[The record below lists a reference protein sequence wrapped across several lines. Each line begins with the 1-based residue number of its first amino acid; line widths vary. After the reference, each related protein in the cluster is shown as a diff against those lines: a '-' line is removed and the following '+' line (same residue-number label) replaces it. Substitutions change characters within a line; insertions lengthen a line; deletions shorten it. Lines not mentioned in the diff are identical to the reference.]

1 MSAGPSPAG
10 PWGWTEGAFLSP
22 ALSLLLCKP
31 PPAGLGAPHR
41 VTRCRLSP
49 SLPPQ
54 YPVATPLSP
63 LGVSGTSGRDPA
75 CCSPSAAPS
84 PGLGA
89 LLRVLGGPPSRGLH
103 CSPPVPL
110 SSPGPY
116 APVGPG
122 HPARP
127 WFLLGEPPRHPGP
140 GRRVGKAHVSFQ
152 HCLEDSRPG
161 PHVKGSWWLCSQ
173 DLDKGLSDR
182 LSSVLYR
189 DPVSAANR

>member
-1 MSAGPSPAG
+1 MLAGPSPAG

-41 VTRCRLSP
+41 MTRCRLSP

-84 PGLGA
+84 PGLGT

-103 CSPPVPL
+103 CSPPVPTVL
-110 SSPGPY
+110 PRAVRPGGPRPPGVSLVPAGGASSSPGTRPQGEQGPRQLS
-116 APVGPG
+116 ALSRGFKARATCQGFLVAVQSGPG
-122 HPARP
+122 QRA
-127 WFLLGEPPRHPGP
+127 
-140 GRRVGKAHVSFQ
+140 
-152 HCLEDSRPG
+152 
-161 PHVKGSWWLCSQ
+161 
-173 DLDKGLSDR
+173 
-182 LSSVLYR
+182 
-189 DPVSAANR
+189 